1 MTVHDRFQGL
11 MNGRM
16 VLAGEYGFLLE
27 AFTLPAS
34 KELSFTRYSFY
45 SWCSRC
51 MRRPGEDES
60 RAQSLLASSLST
72 SPTQHGSTMKES
84 SFPGQ
89 L

>member
-34 KELSFTRYSFY
+34 KELSFTR
-45 SWCSRC
+45 
-51 MRRPGEDES
+51 
-60 RAQSLLASSLST
+60 
-72 SPTQHGSTMKES
+72 
-84 SFPGQ
+84 
-89 L
+89 